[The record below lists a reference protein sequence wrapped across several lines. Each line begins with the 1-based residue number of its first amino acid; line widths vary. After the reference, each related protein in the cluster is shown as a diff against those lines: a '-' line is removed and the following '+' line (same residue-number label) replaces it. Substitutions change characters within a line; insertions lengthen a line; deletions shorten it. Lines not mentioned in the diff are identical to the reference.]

1 MKNLVHAEK
10 LGFTKNFGLLWY
22 LSPFFKSSLIKN
34 KPSLVFSILTGSKMY
49 KLKLNDELTISFP
62 STKFNNLLNMVGIL
76 SFAFSYTIK
85 DNNEIELSFDAKN
98 KITIPTKNLSYED
111 ENLLELLFLGIK
123 YGADF
128 IFGDVNNNKHLRDKT
143 IKIYE
148 NKDRKIVE
156 VSNGLKFYLD
166 SIHPGNSIVETFVQK
181 VHMIKFDDDFTN
193 KIVVDIGA
201 ECGDTAL
208 YYASLNAT
216 VYSFEP
222 IKSNYD
228 DMIEN
233 INLNPELAKK
243 ITPINAAIGEDK
255 ILTFY
260 QDSITPN
267 IGASFVYNKRGKNAK
282 ISNVQGY
289 SLETALTKY
298 KINHVDLLKAD
309 CKNCEFFFNEKSLEN
324 VDMIK
329 IETITNNN
337 ADKCMNDLL
346 SLLKKVGFECVLH
359 KITPYDYSSNKVSA
373 HILGK
378 K

>member
-1 MKNLVHAEK
+1 M
-10 LGFTKNFGLLWY
+10 
-22 LSPFFKSSLIKN
+22 
-34 KPSLVFSILTGSKMY
+34 FSILIGSKIN
-49 KLKLNDELTISFP
+49 KLKLNDGLTISFP
-62 STKFNNLLNMVGIL
+62 STKFTNLLHMTGVL

-85 DNNEIELSFDAKN
+85 DNNKIELSFDTKN
-98 KITIPTKNLSYED
+98 KITIPTKKLSYED
-111 ENLLELLFLGIK
+111 ENLLELLYLGIK
-123 YGADF
+123 NGVDF
-128 IFGDVNNNKHLRDKT
+128 IFGVGNNDKNLRDRT

-148 NKDRKIVE
+148 NKGRKIVE
-156 VSNGLKFYLD
+156 VSNGVKFYLD
-166 SIHPGNSIVETFVQK
+166 SIHPGVSIIETFVRK
-181 VHMIKFDDDFTN
+181 IHMIKFEDDFTN

-233 INLNPELAKK
+233 ISLNPQLAKK

-255 ILTFY
+255 ILKFY
-260 QDSITPN
+260 QDPVTPN
-267 IGASFVYNKRGKNAK
+267 VGASFAYNTRGKNAK

-289 SLETALTKY
+289 SLETALIKY
-298 KINHVDLLKAD
+298 KINHVDLLKTD

-324 VDMIK
+324 VDMVK
-329 IETITNNN
+329 IEVGVKNNTGN
-337 ADKCMNDLL
+337 HMHDML
-346 SLLKKVGFECVLH
+346 SLLNKTGFECVLY
-359 KITPYDYSSNKVSA
+359 KINVYDYTSNKVFV

-378 K
+378 KYQKN